1 MHDQAAGHPVQRQGQ
16 GDGVVQ
22 AEAVRTR
29 RPRGGPRPVHH
40 ETVDP
45 ARMRRLGA
53 DRVHDHG
60 QHRPGP
66 GLDQPHGLTVGD
78 HEFDACGHEAAQLTD
93 DRRPGAVVAA
103 VLVADPDHHDRPAAR
118 T

>member
-1 MHDQAAGHPVQRQGQ
+1 MHYQAAGHPVQRQGQ

-45 ARMRRLGA
+45 TRMRRLGP
-53 DRVHDHG
+53 DGVDDHG
-60 QHRPGP
+60 QHRTGP
-66 GLDQPHGLTVGD
+66 GLDQACRFAVGD
-78 HEFDACGHEAAQLTD
+78 HQPHAGGHEVAQLTD
-93 DRRPGAVVAA
+93 DRGTSAVVAA
-103 VLVADPDHHDRPAAR
+103 EFVADADHHDRPAAR